1 MISKKRRIFRFY
13 HVITIFF
20 IFLCINSWGGRFEPK
35 MSLLE
40 TTGGLDIANNINN
53 DADND
58 AIIIYLVNRADQHD
72 SPEESIKAKDN
83 ARKNL
88 PPTE

>member
-1 MISKKRRIFRFY
+1 MFRFY

-20 IFLCINSWGGRFEPK
+20 IFLCIDSWSERFEPK
-35 MSLLE
+35 TSPLE

-58 AIIIYLVNRADQHD
+58 AIIIYLVNRADQHE
-72 SPEESIKAKDN
+72 SLEENIKAKDN
-83 ARKNL
+83 ARKNEL
-88 PPTE
+88 QQKDY

>member
-1 MISKKRRIFRFY
+1 
-13 HVITIFF
+13 
-20 IFLCINSWGGRFEPK
+20 

-58 AIIIYLVNRADQHD
+58 AIIIYLVNRADQHE

-83 ARKNL
+83 ARKNEL
-88 PPTE
+88 QQKDY

>member
-1 MISKKRRIFRFY
+1 MFRFY

-20 IFLCINSWGGRFEPK
+20 IFLCSDSWGGRFEPK

-40 TTGGLDIANNINN
+40 TTRGLDIANNINN

-83 ARKNL
+83 ARKNEL
-88 PPTE
+88 QQKDY

>member
-1 MISKKRRIFRFY
+1 MFRFY

-20 IFLCINSWGGRFEPK
+20 IFLCIDSWGGRLEPK

-40 TTGGLDIANNINN
+40 TMGGLDIANNINN
-53 DADND
+53 DA
-58 AIIIYLVNRADQHD
+58 IIIYLVKRADQHE

-83 ARKNL
+83 ARKNEL
-88 PPTE
+88 PQKDY

>member
-1 MISKKRRIFRFY
+1 MFRFY

-20 IFLCINSWGGRFEPK
+20 IFLCIDSWGGRLEPK

-53 DADND
+53 DV
-58 AIIIYLVNRADQHD
+58 IIIYLVKRADQHE

-83 ARKNL
+83 ARKNEL
-88 PPTE
+88 QQKDY

>member
-1 MISKKRRIFRFY
+1 MFRFY

-20 IFLCINSWGGRFEPK
+20 IFLCIDSWSERFEPK
-35 MSLLE
+35 MSPLE

-83 ARKNL
+83 ARKNEL
-88 PPTE
+88 QQKDY